1 MKVSCVSQ
9 GDSPQYSW
17 TLDGHTLTDSEL
29 FSRNTRTNIIVLR
42 QNISGH
48 LVCSVRNQVSNSSKE
63 MNLNYCVE
71 KTSCD
76 GRQHGAQCF
85 ANLRGAVDIQLTN
98 NVSEIPRFTWIKGN
112 SIILK
117 WRKKKI
123 VTPKND
129 RIPFF
134 PSNGSVRINDLTR
147 TDSGEYKIDM
157 FDEDGYMMGC
167 RTLQL
172 FVQAPVSSVQ
182 LSHDCL
188 SQGQMKVSCVS
199 QGDSPQYSWTLDGH
213 TLTDSELFSR
223 NTETNIIVLR
233 QNISGHLVCSVRNQ
247 VSNSSKE
254 MNLAGCEM
262 KPSCDGRQN
271 GAQCFGVLGGAV
283 DVQLMDDVSEIPR
296 FKWNINNSAIFFWKN
311 NKVVPSKDDRIP
323 FFPSNG
329 SVRINDLTRT
339 DSGEYELEMFDG
351 NGKNIGWRTLQLFVK
366 APVSS
371 VQLSHDCLSQGQMK
385 VSCVSQGDSP
395 QYSWTLDGHTLTDSE
410 LFSRNTETNII
421 VLRQNISGHLVCS
434 VRNQVSNSSKE
445 MNLAGCAVKTSC
457 DGRKNGTQCFGV
469 LGGAVDVQLMDDVS
483 EISRFT
489 WKRNNSVILFWRNNK
504 VVTSKDDRIPFFP
517 SNGSVRINDLR
528 RNDSDEYKLDMF
540 DENGKET
547 GRRTLQLLVKAP
559 VSSVQLSHD
568 CLSQGQM
575 KVSCVSQG
583 DSPQYSWTL
592 DGHTL
597 TDSELFSRNTETNII
612 VLRQNISGHL
622 VCSVRNQVSNS
633 SKEMNLAGCGFINCT
648 SNGTQ
653 IAKWVY
659 KENNTLCVEPTTVPP
674 TTKYT
679 SVGKKTQSN
688 TSASSPN
695 DNGHPWYIRLLPV
708 MGGVLA
714 ALVIVLIASIAFIC
728 VHKKKKNTKV
738 EKEDDD
744 QEMTY
749 ADVRIVKKQGR
760 RVEKS
765 EEADVEYGQVKFS
778 KKPRISQTNPTVDDT
793 VYAQVRKGR

>member
-1 MKVSCVSQ
+1 MKAVIKLQLILIGVCSGEPSCDGRQNGAQCFRVLGGAVDVQLMDNVLQIPRFRWKRNNSVILYWRNNRVITRKDDRIPFFPINGSVRINDLRRNDSGEYKIEMFDRNGKNTGWKTLQLFVQAPVSSVQLAHDCLSQLQMKVSCVSQ

-48 LVCSVRNQVSNSSKE
+48 LVCSVRNQISNSSKE

-254 MNLAGCEM
+254 MNLNDCALE
-262 KPSCDGRQN
+262 PSCDGRQN

-445 MNLAGCAVKTSC
+445 MNLAGC
-457 DGRKNGTQCFGV
+457 
-469 LGGAVDVQLMDDVS
+469 
-483 EISRFT
+483 
-489 WKRNNSVILFWRNNK
+489 
-504 VVTSKDDRIPFFP
+504 
-517 SNGSVRINDLR
+517 
-528 RNDSDEYKLDMF
+528 
-540 DENGKET
+540 
-547 GRRTLQLLVKAP
+547 
-559 VSSVQLSHD
+559 
-568 CLSQGQM
+568 
-575 KVSCVSQG
+575 
-583 DSPQYSWTL
+583 
-592 DGHTL
+592 
-597 TDSELFSRNTETNII
+597 
-612 VLRQNISGHL
+612 
-622 VCSVRNQVSNS
+622 
-633 SKEMNLAGCGFINCT
+633 GFINCT

-728 VHKKKKNTKV
+728 VHKKKKNTKAV
-738 EKEDDD
+738 EKEEDD